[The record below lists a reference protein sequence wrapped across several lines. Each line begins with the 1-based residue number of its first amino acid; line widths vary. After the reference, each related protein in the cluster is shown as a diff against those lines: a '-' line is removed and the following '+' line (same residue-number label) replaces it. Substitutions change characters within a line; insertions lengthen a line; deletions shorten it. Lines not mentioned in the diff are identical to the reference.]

1 MKAGERIETTIG
13 RIIFNDV
20 LPGGLSRS
28 STTQMN
34 KKEIGRLVEDVLEP
48 LRRCPTCRTILDGLK
63 AAGYH
68 YATRAGITV
77 SVYDA
82 TMPPNEGRASW
93 PLPTPRSTAIDEDYE
108 MGLMSPEERHKQVVD
123 IWNDATE
130 EVGEAMAANFDS
142 YNPIFMMAD
151 SGARGNIKQIRQL
164 AGMRGLMADTKGGTI
179 DMPG

>member
-1 MKAGERIETTIG
+1 MPE
-13 RIIFNDV
+13 
-20 LPGGLSRS
+20 
-28 STTQMN
+28 
-34 KKEIGRLVEDVLEP
+34 
-48 LRRCPTCRTILDGLK
+48 ILDGLK
-63 AAGYH
+63 ATGYH

-82 TMPPNEGRASW
+82 TVPPTKADI
-93 PLPTPRSTAIDEDYE
+93 LAAADDKVAAIDEDYE

-123 IWNDATE
+123 IWTDANE

-142 YNPIFMMAD
+142 FNPIFMMAD

-179 DMPG
+179 DIPVKCELPRGPVGVGVLRLHARHS